1 MLGKHH
7 VYAVIGAA
15 GAGRRMGA
23 AVPKQFLKIGG
34 KTILE
39 AAADRFLASPMIDAV
54 FITVPEDCQE
64 ACRALFASAISGGR
78 LALIKGGPSRQD
90 SIGRALT
97 AVETL
102 DPAADDL
109 ILVHDGVRPYVSS
122 ELIERTARAAA
133 ESGAAVPCV
142 PPRDTIR
149 HDTEGTLD
157 RSRLFCVQTPQ
168 AFAWSVLRQAYRQAA
183 ADGFAG
189 TDEAGL
195 VERTGHEVSLV
206 QGDPANIKITLPEDL
221 PMEQRIGT
229 GYDVHQLTGSRKLIL
244 GGVEIPYEK
253 GLLGH
258 SDADVLIHALMD
270 AMLGAAALGD
280 IGKLFPDSD
289 DAYRGISSL
298 ELLRR
303 VRERLRAEGYTL
315 GNADVTVV
323 CQRPRLASYIDAM
336 RENLAE
342 ALQTDKNR
350 ISIKAT
356 TTEHLGFC
364 GRGEGI
370 AAQAVC
376 LLNRQ
381 ILMDKGE

>member
-1 MLGKHH
+1 MLEKHH
-7 VYAVIGAA
+7 VYAVISAA

-23 AVPKQFLKIGG
+23 PVPKQFLKTGG

-39 AAADRFLASPMIDAV
+39 AAAGRFLDSPIVDAV
-54 FITVPEDCQE
+54 FITVPEDWE
-64 ACRALFASAISGGR
+64 DFCRALFASPLSGGR
-78 LALIKGGPSRQD
+78 LTLVKGGPSRQD
-90 SIGRALT
+90 SVGKALAAVSGRR
-97 AVETL
+97 
-102 DPAADDL
+102 PADDDL
-109 ILVHDGVRPYVSS
+109 ILVHDGVRPYVSP
-122 ELIERTARAAA
+122 ELIETVARAAA

-142 PPRDTIR
+142 PPKDTIR

-157 RSRLFCVQTPQ
+157 RSRLSCVQTPQ
-168 AFAWSVLRQAYRQAA
+168 GFAWSVLRHAYEKAEE
-183 ADGFAG
+183 DGFAG

-195 VERTGHEVSLV
+195 VERTGCSVRLV
-206 QGDPANIKITLPEDL
+206 RGESANIKITLPEDL

-229 GYDVHQLTGSRKLIL
+229 GYDVHQLTENRKLIL

-289 DAYRGISSL
+289 AAYEGISSL

-303 VRERLRAEGYTL
+303 VRERLSREGYSL

-342 ALQTDKNR
+342 ALQTEKDR

-356 TTEHLGFC
+356 TTERLGFC

-376 LLNRQ
+376 
-381 ILMDKGE
+381 ILKR

>member
-15 GAGRRMGA
+15 GAGRRMGSS
-23 AVPKQFLKIGG
+23 VPKQFLKIGG

-39 AAADRFLASPMIDAV
+39 AAADRFLASPVIDAV
-54 FITVPEDCQE
+54 FITVPEDYE
-64 ACRALFASAISGGR
+64 EFCRTLFGSRMSGGR
-78 LALIKGGPSRQD
+78 LSLIKGGPSRQE
-90 SIGRALT
+90 SIGKALT

-102 DPAADDL
+102 GPAADDL
-109 ILVHDGVRPYVSS
+109 VLVHDGVRPYVSP
-122 ELIERTARAAA
+122 ELIEKVARAAA
-133 ESGAAVPCV
+133 ECGAAVPCV

-168 AFAWSVLRQAYRQAA
+168 GFAWSVLRQAYEKAD

-189 TDEAGL
+189 TDDAGL
-195 VERTGHEVSLV
+195 VERTGCSVRLLPGES
-206 QGDPANIKITLPEDL
+206 ANIKITLPEDL

-229 GYDVHQLTGSRKLIL
+229 GYDVHQLTENRKLIL

-289 DAYRGISSL
+289 DAYKGISSL

-303 VRERLRAEGYTL
+303 VRERIRGEGYSL

-342 ALQTDKNR
+342 ALQTEEDR

-376 LLNRQ
+376 ILKRQ
-381 ILMDKGE
+381 TLIDKGE